1 MTPPGQNAT
10 DSEMRHVVKLDLP
23 FPVSDQHHRI
33 FEVGKVLGILLPQ
46 VQPDLF
52 GLEFVVENRDYQIT
66 HGILLCC

>member
-1 MTPPGQNAT
+1 
-10 DSEMRHVVKLDLP
+10 VKLDLP

-33 FEVGKVLGILLPQ
+33 LEVGKVLGILLPQ